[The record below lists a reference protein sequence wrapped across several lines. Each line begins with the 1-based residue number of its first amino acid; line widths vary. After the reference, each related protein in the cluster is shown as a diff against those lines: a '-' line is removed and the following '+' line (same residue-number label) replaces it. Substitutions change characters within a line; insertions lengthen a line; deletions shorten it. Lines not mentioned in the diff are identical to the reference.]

1 MNNLFLSKENISTIW
16 EVIIDEDIFKFLTR
30 DIQEN
35 IFQMFT
41 NNIKSFYEVEKIK
54 TLQLMDLNKKYILLL
69 LSYIK
74 KNYPQKIPN
83 KIKIFNE
90 EPDNQLITYEE
101 LQNDRKTQFEKDLI
115 KKEQEFENS
124 INVKPPP
131 VPEFSDKFE
140 EKPIS
145 EMNLLIKEIT
155 NKRNYDV
162 EQINYNYQNTGNQ
175 VNNWLKSQDTSIKLE
190 KFNLQSSVE
199 DNNKMNQNNKK
210 LKYLNLED
218 ENNIT
223 LNNVYNFNNK
233 NNNNNNDNVDNINK
247 LLQKNV
253 TWGKNDEITFYND
266 NINIRENEVE
276 SSIFNKLKKI
286 EITLSTEERILLLE
300 NEMKQI
306 NKSLNKIIDLI
317 KDK

>member
-35 IFQMFT
+35 IFKIFT
-41 NNIKSFYEVEKIK
+41 NNIKSFYDTEKIK
-54 TLQLMDLNKKYILLL
+54 TVQLMDLNKKYILLL
-69 LSYIK
+69 LGYIK
-74 KNYPQKIPN
+74 KNYPEKIPN

-90 EPDNQLITYEE
+90 EPNNELITYEE

-115 KKEQEFENS
+115 KKQEEFENS

-131 VPEFSDKFE
+131 VPEFLDKFE

-155 NKRNYDV
+155 SKRNYDV
-162 EQINYNYQNTGNQ
+162 EQINYNYQNSGNQ
-175 VNNWLKSQDTSIKLE
+175 VNNWLKPQDTSIKLE
-190 KFNLQSSVE
+190 KFNLQPSFE
-199 DNNKMNQNNKK
+199 DINNINQNNKK
-210 LKYLNLED
+210 LKYLNSE
-218 ENNIT
+218 ET
-223 LNNVYNFNNK
+223 
-233 NNNNNNDNVDNINK
+233 NNDNNLI
-247 LLQKNV
+247 QKNV

-266 NINIRENEVE
+266 NLNIEENEVE

-286 EITLSTEERILLLE
+286 EKKNEINLSIEEKPKTNEERIILLE

-306 NKSLNKIIDLI
+306 NKTLNKIIDLI

>member
-1 MNNLFLSKENISTIW
+1 MTNQFLNKENISTIW

-41 NNIKSFYEVEKIK
+41 NNIKGFYEAEKSK
-54 TLQLMDLNKKYILLL
+54 TTQLMDLNKKYILLI
-69 LSYIK
+69 LSYIT

-83 KIKIFNE
+83 KIKISNE
-90 EPDNQLITYEE
+90 EANNELITYEE

-115 KKEQEFENS
+115 KKQEEFENT

-131 VPEFSDKFE
+131 VPEFSDKYE
-140 EKPIS
+140 DKPIS
-145 EMNLLIKEIT
+145 EMNILIKEIT
-155 NKRNYDV
+155 SKRNYDV
-162 EQINYNYQNTGNQ
+162 EQINYNYQTTGNQ
-175 VNNWLKSQDTSIKLE
+175 VNNWLKPQDTSIKLE
-190 KFNLQSSVE
+190 KFNSHLSFE
-199 DNNKMNQNNKK
+199 DNNQTNTNNKK

-223 LNNVYNFNNK
+223 INNLV
-233 NNNNNNDNVDNINK
+233 
-247 LLQKNV
+247 QKNV
-253 TWGKNDEITFYND
+253 TWGENKEISFYND
-266 NINIRENEVE
+266 TSSIYENEME
-276 SSIFNKLKKI
+276 SNIFNKLKKI
-286 EITLSTEERILLLE
+286 GQNKDITISMEEKTNEERILVLE

-306 NKSLNKIIDLI
+306 NITLNKIIDLI